1 MEKASLCF
9 FFFIKNIYLFKCLWH
24 GGTWGRSTLVH
35 PLLHAEQGG
44 GGGGGGEEPVLHQSS
59 NRTIPT
65 QIQVIVKLWSKK
77 EFSAYFYL
85 IDTAMGAALSNRT
98 VSSLP

>member
-1 MEKASLCF
+1 M
-9 FFFIKNIYLFKCLWH
+9 LWH
-24 GGTWGRSTLVH
+24 GTWRRSTLVH
-35 PLLHAEQGG
+35 PLLHADQ
-44 GGGGGGEEPVLHQSS
+44 GGGGEEPVLHQSS